1 MATTNRDAMIDRV
14 FERLANAPDGLDCS
28 VNQVLAGCGML
39 ISAILREG
47 YSNPA
52 AEADRFCRALLLH
65 INRSNGAIARRH

>member
-1 MATTNRDAMIDRV
+1 MSNGDMVDQV
-14 FERLANAPDGLDCS
+14 FRRLANAPVGVDCS
-28 VNQVLAGCGML
+28 VSQVLAACGML

-47 YSNPA
+47 YSDPA